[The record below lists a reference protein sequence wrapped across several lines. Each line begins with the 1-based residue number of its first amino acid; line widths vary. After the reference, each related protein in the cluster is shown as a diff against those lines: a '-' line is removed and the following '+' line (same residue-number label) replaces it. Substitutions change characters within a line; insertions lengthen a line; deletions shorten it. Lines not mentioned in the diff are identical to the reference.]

1 MFGNF
6 LKLSQ
11 KEFFGQISYCAA
23 DNYQDANNNNN
34 QQVNLQHPNLVCKCP
49 GFRRDTCLSSLCCEI
64 CKLFPNQN
72 LNTSNNQNGLLK
84 KQAPNNLVKNP
95 GNNIN
100 EINYQR

>member
-1 MFGNF
+1 L
-6 LKLSQ
+6 LKLSSH
-11 KEFFGQISYCAA
+11 KEILGQISYCAA

-34 QQVNLQHPNLVCKCP
+34 QQVNLQQPNLVCKCP
-49 GFRRDTCLSSLCCEI
+49 GFRRDTCLSSLSCEI

-72 LNTSNNQNGLLK
+72 LKNSNQNGLLK
-84 KQAPNNLVKNP
+84 KAPNNLVKNP